1 MPEKVIVEDKT
12 NGVFVVTVECA
23 IDFETYQDVKNAIKP
38 LLVKTTRIIIVDMK
52 GVEYIS
58 SVGIGVILKT
68 KMFMESIG
76 GKFIMI
82 GLRPQVHTVFE
93 IIKALP
99 HMQVFASM
107 EEADHYFM
115 TIQRNEMEKNRKDQE
130 K

>member
-1 MPEKVIVEDKT
+1 MSKVSIENKT
-12 NGVFVVTVECA
+12 NGVFVVTIGCA
-23 IDFETYQDVKNAIKP
+23 IDFETYQDVKSAIKP
-38 LLVKTTRIIIVDMK
+38 LLAKTTRVIIVDMN

-68 KMFMESIG
+68 KIFMESIG

-99 HMQVFASM
+99 QMQVFASM
-107 EEADHYFM
+107 DEADHYFM
-115 TIQRNEMEKNRKDQE
+115 TIQRNEMEKNRKDRE